1 MRSFRDPAGRLH
13 WIGPQLVRQVRA
25 EFAPTYRSLVRG
37 DFFASRMASGELVRT
52 TILEGPGNSLA
63 ELARMHGCEA
73 PEAADGELLLLHE
86 VIPFVSFPAEWP
98 AEMLQAAAALTLDLA
113 ERGVEHGIGLKDAT
127 PYNVLFRGPRPVFID
142 ALSFEER
149 DGCDPIWLAQAQF
162 MRTFLL
168 PLLAGSRLG
177 LSLAGL
183 FLSRRDGVEPA
194 QLYRMLSPRKRLT
207 PPFLGKVSLPVWLS
221 GRAEAQG
228 EAIYRPRRL
237 PSAEQARFVLA
248 AQFRGLRRDLNRA
261 AGAPKPA
268 QSNWSDYS
276 RTCSYDE
283 RSFEEKSSF
292 LERFLS
298 EARPGRVLDVGCNTG
313 HFSRLAA
320 AHGSQVVAIDQ
331 DAAVVGLLW
340 HTAHREGLDI
350 LPLVVDFARPTPALG
365 WRNAETPSFLERC
378 RGAFDAVFML
388 ALIHHLMVTDQ
399 IPLSEVLALAA
410 RTTRRYLVVEYV
422 APEDPQFKRLCRGR
436 DALYR
441 HLSVDYFESAA
452 AVSFR
457 VLQMLE
463 TGNHGRRLY
472 LLEKYDA
479 R

>member
-13 WIGPQLVRQVRA
+13 WIGPQLIRQVRA
-25 EFAPTYRSLVRG
+25 EFAPTYRALVAG
-37 DFFASRMASGELVRT
+37 DFFASHMDSGELVRT
-52 TILEGPGNSLA
+52 STLEGPGISLA
-63 ELARMHGCEA
+63 QLAKAQGCQAPEA
-73 PEAADGELLLLHE
+73 PEDDLLLLHE
-86 VIPFVSFPAEWP
+86 VVPFVSFPAEWP
-98 AEMLQAAAALTLDLA
+98 AEMLQAAGALTLDLA
-113 ERGVEHGIGLKDAT
+113 ERGVQHGIGLKDAT

-149 DGCDPIWLAQAQF
+149 DACDPIWLAQAQF

-168 PLLAGSRLG
+168 PLLASSRLR
-177 LSLAGL
+177 LPLAAL
-183 FLSRRDGVEPA
+183 FLSRRDGMEPA
-194 QLYRMLSPRKRLT
+194 ELYRMLSPRRRFT

-221 GRAEAQG
+221 GRAEAKG
-228 EAIYRPRRL
+228 AAIYHPRRM
-237 PSAEQARFVLA
+237 PADQARFVLA

-261 AGAPKPA
+261 AGAAQPA
-268 QSNWSDYS
+268 ANSWSDYC

-283 RSFEEKSSF
+283 RSFAEKSSF
-292 LERFLS
+292 LERFLA

-331 DAAVVGLLW
+331 DAAVVGALW
-340 HTAHREGLDI
+340 RTARRDGLDI

-388 ALIHHLMVTDQ
+388 ALVHHLVVTDQ
-399 IPLSEVLALAA
+399 IPLAEVLALAA
-410 RTTRRYLVVEYV
+410 QVTRRYLVIEYV
-422 APEDPQFKRLCRGR
+422 APDDPQFKRLCRGR
-436 DALYR
+436 DALYQ
-441 HLSVDYFESAA
+441 HLSTDYFESAA

-457 VLQMLE
+457 ILQKLE

-472 LLEKYDA
+472 LMEKKHNV
-479 R
+479 